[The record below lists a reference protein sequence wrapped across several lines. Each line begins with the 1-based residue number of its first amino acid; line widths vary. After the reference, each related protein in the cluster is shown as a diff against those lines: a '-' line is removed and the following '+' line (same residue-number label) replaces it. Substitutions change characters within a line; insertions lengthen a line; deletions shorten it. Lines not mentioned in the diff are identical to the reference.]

1 MQAMQ
6 HLAPLAVGRSDE
18 AAYDYTPP
26 TSPGFGGPSGSG
38 SRGTASG
45 SSSNSTAN
53 APRSLALKISRLL
66 SASLEDAGTRS
77 ALETLDEFN
86 LVDESVHKGKAAG
99 ISESRTA
106 KSRRLRAEVDR
117 RLLEDSTRFL
127 DAFKQVNDASCL
139 RYHITTRGDRVEASM
154 LIPIVPLYIHRSSQ
168 IYNRI

>member
-1 MQAMQ
+1 MQ
-6 HLAPLAVGRSDE
+6 HLAPLAVGRSEE
-18 AAYDYTPP
+18 ATTYDYTPP
-26 TSPGFGGPSGSG
+26 TSPGLSG
-38 SRGTASG
+38 ASG
-45 SSSNSTAN
+45 STSRTGAGGSSSSSSAN

-86 LVDESVHKGKAAG
+86 LVEDSVRKGKAAG

-127 DAFKQVNDASCL
+127 DAFKQVNDASC
-139 RYHITTRGDRVEASM
+139 
-154 LIPIVPLYIHRSSQ
+154 P
-168 IYNRI
+168 